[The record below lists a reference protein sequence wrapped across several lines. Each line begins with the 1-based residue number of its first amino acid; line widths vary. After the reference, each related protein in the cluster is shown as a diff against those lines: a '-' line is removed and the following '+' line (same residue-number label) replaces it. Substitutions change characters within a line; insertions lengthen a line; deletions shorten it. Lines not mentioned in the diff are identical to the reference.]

1 MYFISEAISQSI
13 AKGKQ
18 SAERKQTA
26 DVIKNSNFLNLT
38 TLHCISGA
46 ISQSLS
52 TSHLSSTTLRQFVY
66 ASSVCWASQLWGLIS
81 QPVFKMPTRDPRFV
95 FVISDSCSQIWAQF
109 VCRSSFRP
117 IWDFEPA
124 GTSQFLTIAIRRL
137 NHYLQA
143 IWDTRPHLAW
153 RHSQSRAELFMLQ
166 HSRWRP

>member
-18 SAERKQTA
+18 SAESKQTA

-38 TLHCISGA
+38 SLHCISGA
-46 ISQSLS
+46 ISQ
-52 TSHLSSTTLRQFVY
+52 TSHLSSTTLRHFVY
-66 ASSVCWASQLWGLIS
+66 VSSVCWASQLRGLIS
-81 QPVFKMPTRDPRFV
+81 QPVLKMPTRDPRFV

-124 GTSQFLTIAIRRL
+124 RTCQFLIIAIRRL
-137 NHYLQA
+137 KPLPSSNLCTLPVRQYLKV
-143 IWDTRPHLAW
+143 
-153 RHSQSRAELFMLQ
+153 
-166 HSRWRP
+166 

>member
-1 MYFISEAISQSI
+1 MSTLYFISEAVSQSV
-13 AKGKQ
+13 AKSKQ
-18 SAERKQTA
+18 SAESKQTA

-66 ASSVCWASQLWGLIS
+66 ASSVCWASKLRGLIS
-81 QPVFKMPTRDPRFV
+81 QPVLKMPTRDPRFV

-124 GTSQFLTIAIRRL
+124 RASQFLIIALRMVKPLPSSNLCTLPVRQ
-137 NHYLQA
+137 YLKV
-143 IWDTRPHLAW
+143 
-153 RHSQSRAELFMLQ
+153 
-166 HSRWRP
+166 